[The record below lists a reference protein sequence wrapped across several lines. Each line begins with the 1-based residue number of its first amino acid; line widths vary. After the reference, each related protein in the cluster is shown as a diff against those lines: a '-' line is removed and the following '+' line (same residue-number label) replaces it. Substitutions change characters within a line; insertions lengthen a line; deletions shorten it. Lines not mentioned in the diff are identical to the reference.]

1 MAETPQESAG
11 SHPARTHCVLLA
23 AGGEHPPER
32 LMTLLDEP
40 STQTVTVAHP
50 LLAAAELARLER
62 ERQASLSSRSDE
74 DEDRIVLVVVN
85 RESWRDLSPLFRM
98 VRLQMPRVSIWVCTE
113 RVAIEVY
120 AGNEYYSQQEDA
132 EIAPVPTATTPAQ
145 PTKSR
150 LDGSEQ
156 GDPADVSDEELRL
169 LLELFD
175 AHDEAD
181 DDSEHGE

>member
-1 MAETPQESAG
+1 
-11 SHPARTHCVLLA
+11 
-23 AGGEHPPER
+23 
-32 LMTLLDEP
+32 MTLLDQP

-62 ERQASLSSRSDE
+62 ERQASLSNGSDE

-120 AGNEYYSQQEDA
+120 AGNEYYSPTEDE
-132 EIAPVPTATTPAQ
+132 EIAPVPTA
-145 PTKSR
+145 PTLPKPSKSR
-150 LDGSEQ
+150 LDGSEE

-175 AHDEAD
+175 AQDETN
-181 DDSEHGE
+181 DDSERGE

>member
-1 MAETPQESAG
+1 
-11 SHPARTHCVLLA
+11 
-23 AGGEHPPER
+23 
-32 LMTLLDEP
+32 MTLLDQP

-62 ERQASLSSRSDE
+62 ERQASLSNGSDEDE

-120 AGNEYYSQQEDA
+120 AGNEYYSPTEG
-132 EIAPVPTATTPAQ
+132 EEVAPVPPAPTP
-145 PTKSR
+145 PKPSKSR
-150 LDGSEQ
+150 LDGSEE

-175 AHDEAD
+175 AQDETN
-181 DDSEHGE
+181 DDSERGE